1 MPSNML
7 SNEWKRLKSGTDI
20 RGVALPEGGRTVDLT
35 DETVERIAAA
45 FARWLSDK
53 AGKPAA
59 ELTVSVG
66 RDSRLSG
73 PRIREAVIRALT
85 ARGVR
90 AMDCGLASTPAMFMT
105 TVDGG
110 CDGAIQ
116 ITASH
121 HPFDRNGLKF
131 FTPAGGLD
139 GGDIEAL
146 LLFAQEGDGLPA
158 AEGRAEAFPYMDRYA
173 ARLRDMIARGL
184 GEREEDRPLSGFR
197 IVVDAGNGAGGFY
210 AAQVL
215 EPLGADIGGS
225 QFLEPDGRFPN
236 HIPNPENEEA
246 MASVCAATVKAGAD
260 MGIIFDT
267 DVDRAGCVDAAG
279 REINRNRLI
288 ALAAAIVL
296 EENPGG
302 TIVTDSI
309 TSSGLHR
316 FIEELG
322 GVHCR
327 FRRGYKNV
335 INEALRLNA
344 AGVNAPLAIET
355 SGHAALRENYFL
367 DDGAYLATKLLIR
380 AARMRR
386 EGGRLEHLID
396 RLAEPA
402 ESVEVRFPI
411 AEADFRAYGQRVL
424 EDLTAL
430 CGERED
436 WRLAPDSR
444 EGVRISLNR
453 GGGEGWFLL
462 RLSVHDPVMPL
473 NIESDA
479 PGGCRLI
486 AQELAPFLH
495 GYDGLDCGAF
505 DSYLAQA
512 R

>member
-1 MPSNML
+1 ML
-7 SNEWKRLKSGTDI
+7 STEWKKLKSGTDI
-20 RGVALPEGGRTVDLT
+20 RGVALADGGREVDLT
-35 DETVERIAAA
+35 DVVVEKITGA
-45 FARWLSDK
+45 FARWLADK
-53 AGKPAA
+53 NGKSAA
-59 ELTVSVG
+59 QLVISVG

-73 PRIREAVIRALT
+73 PRIRDAAVGALT
-85 ARGVR
+85 ARGVKVL
-90 AMDCGLASTPAMFMT
+90 DCGLASTPAMFMT

-110 CDGAIQ
+110 CDGAVQ

-131 FTPAGGLD
+131 FTPAGGLE
-139 GGDIEAL
+139 GRDIEVL
-146 LLFAQEGDGLPA
+146 LQLAQDGDGLPA
-158 AEGRAEAFPYMDRYA
+158 AHGETESFPYMERYA
-173 ARLRDMIARGL
+173 ARLRKMIAEGL
-184 GEREEDRPLSGFR
+184 GAEESHRPLSGFR

-210 AAQVL
+210 ASQVL
-215 EPLGADIGGS
+215 EPLGAGITGS
-225 QFLEPDGRFPN
+225 QFLDPDGRFPN

-260 MGIIFDT
+260 LGIIFDT

-296 EENPGG
+296 RDNPGG

-316 FIEELG
+316 FIEEELG

-327 FRRGYKNV
+327 FKRGYKNV
-335 INEALRLNA
+335 INEALRLGE
-344 AGVNAPLAIET
+344 AGINAPLAIET

-367 DDGAYLATKLLIR
+367 DDGAYLVTKILIE
-380 AARMRR
+380 AARLRR
-386 EGGRLEHLID
+386 EGKTLDYLIGK
-396 RLAEPA
+396 LAEPA
-402 ESVEVRFPI
+402 ESAEIRFPI
-411 AEADFRAYGQRVL
+411 TEADFRPYGEGVL
-424 EDLTAL
+424 ESLTAL
-430 CGERED
+430 CGQHPD
-436 WRLAPDSR
+436 WTLAPDSQ
-444 EGVRISLNR
+444 EGVRVSLNR

-473 NIESDA
+473 NIESDV

-486 AQELAPFLH
+486 AAELEDFFHSQPS
-495 GYDGLDCGAF
+495 LDCGQF
-505 DSYLAQA
+505 DNYMDNI

>member
-1 MPSNML
+1 M
-7 SNEWKRLKSGTDI
+7 
-20 RGVALPEGGRTVDLT
+20 
-35 DETVERIAAA
+35 
-45 FARWLSDK
+45 
-53 AGKPAA
+53 
-59 ELTVSVG
+59 
-66 RDSRLSG
+66 
-73 PRIREAVIRALT
+73 
-85 ARGVR
+85 
-90 AMDCGLASTPAMFMT
+90 
-105 TVDGG
+105 
-110 CDGAIQ
+110 
-116 ITASH
+116 
-121 HPFDRNGLKF
+121 
-131 FTPAGGLD
+131 
-139 GGDIEAL
+139 
-146 LLFAQEGDGLPA
+146 
-158 AEGRAEAFPYMDRYA
+158 
-173 ARLRDMIARGL
+173 
-184 GEREEDRPLSGFR
+184 
-197 IVVDAGNGAGGFY
+197 
-210 AAQVL
+210 
-215 EPLGADIGGS
+215 
-225 QFLEPDGRFPN
+225 
-236 HIPNPENEEA
+236 
-246 MASVCAATVKAGAD
+246 
-260 MGIIFDT
+260 
-267 DVDRAGCVDAAG
+267 
-279 REINRNRLI
+279 
-288 ALAAAIVL
+288 
-296 EENPGG
+296 
-302 TIVTDSI
+302 
-309 TSSGLHR
+309 
-316 FIEELG
+316 
-322 GVHCR
+322 HCR

-411 AEADFRAYGQRVL
+411 TEADFRAYGQRVL

-505 DSYLAQA
+505 DSYLAQS
-512 R
+512 